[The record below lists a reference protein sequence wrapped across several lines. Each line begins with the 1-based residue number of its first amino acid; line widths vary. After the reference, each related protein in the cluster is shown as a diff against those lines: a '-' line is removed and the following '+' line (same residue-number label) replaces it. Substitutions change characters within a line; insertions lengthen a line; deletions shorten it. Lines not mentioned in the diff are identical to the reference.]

1 MMGAHEHAHASIVST
16 YNPIEKFRRAWD
28 RERAPH
34 HTYSVGIVRKGGSDG
49 PVPKRTNQSG
59 SDAPDRIDGVMRATC
74 TLQLEFYI

>member
-16 YNPIEKFRRAWD
+16 YNPIEQFRRAGD

-34 HTYSVGIVRKGGSDG
+34 HTYRVGTVRKGTLAG
-49 PVPKRTNQSG
+49 PVQKRTNQSG

-74 TLQLEFYI
+74 TLQLEF